1 MNKKLEFKNFE
12 VRHLKLNSKGG
23 LVIDWFDLTQKNDLL
38 SVDSD
43 SVPHEDLKNKLDELK
58 SVFAESLG
66 LLKGWDFARE
76 NNRKNEE
83 KLKEAIR
90 GYNEEINRCNVT
102 GFTLTEKG
110 IKISGSLD
118 CDGVKI
124 GLASPLVK
132 FDSDESDMGLDAKG
146 IVDSLTKEVWSFIYA
161 GKRDNDLFNQKEE
174 KKSGLNNT
182 EEQHLKAV

>member
-12 VRHLKLNSKGG
+12 LRHLKLNSKGG
-23 LVIDWFDLTQKNDLL
+23 LVIDWFDLNQKNDLL

-43 SVPHEDLKNKLDELK
+43 SVPHEDLTSKLDELRE
-58 SVFAESLG
+58 VFAESLG
-66 LLKGWDFARE
+66 LLKGWDLARE
-76 NNRKNEE
+76 NNNKNEE
-83 KLKEAIR
+83 KLKEALR
-90 GYNEEINRCNVT
+90 GWKDEVLRCKVS

-118 CDGVKI
+118 CDGAKI

-132 FDSDESDMGLDAKG
+132 FESEDSDIGLRAKG
-146 IVDSLTKEVWSFIYA
+146 IVDELVKEVWSFIYA
-161 GKRDNDLFNQKEE
+161 GKRDTDLFNQKEE

-182 EEQHLKAV
+182 EATMEKVA